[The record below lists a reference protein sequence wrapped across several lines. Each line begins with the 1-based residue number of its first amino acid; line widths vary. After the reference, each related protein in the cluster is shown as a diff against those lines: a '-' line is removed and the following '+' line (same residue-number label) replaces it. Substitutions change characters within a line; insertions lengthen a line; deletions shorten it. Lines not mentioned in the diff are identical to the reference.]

1 MGIKEYLKQYLI
13 VFTRDLNRDYGFEKY
28 SGNEILN
35 IFRNYKL
42 MDYCA
47 YPSEAFERT
56 YHKLKTPI
64 ITDWIIYPL
73 GQENLFLRYIVDG
86 RVDPAGRPVSRV
98 EGTIIPNNTKPDV
111 VIPYLENELKN
122 HQIETNNYGYGKE
135 TLEKFLANKISI
147 SEAGLFGII
156 NRFKGY
162 AYQKE
167 DVKDI
172 SENQSDERN
181 NNQEQKYLN
190 NQSNERELQ
199 KLKEENQY
207 LIEQLRVKNEKIA
220 ELTKIIEMINELTNS
235 QLKSY
240 NAKEFNDNNKTY

>member
-1 MGIKEYLKQYLI
+1 MGIKEYLKEYLI
-13 VFTRDLNRDYGFEKY
+13 VFTRDLNKDYFLRNY
-28 SGNEILN
+28 SGEKISNKHGNYN
-35 IFRNYKL
+35 I
-42 MDYCA
+42 MDYCV
-47 YPSEAFERT
+47 YPGEELERT
-56 YHKLKTPI
+56 YRKLKKPI

-98 EGTIIPNNTKPDV
+98 EGTIIPNNIKSDV
-111 VIPYLENELKN
+111 VIPHLENELKN
-122 HQIETNNYGYGKE
+122 YQIETNNYGYGKE
-135 TLEKFLANKISI
+135 TLEKFLTNKISI
-147 SEAGLFGII
+147 SEAGLSGVI

-167 DVKDI
+167 DIKDT
-172 SENQSDERN
+172 SVNQNDKKN
-181 NNQEQKYLN
+181 NNADQNNIE

-240 NAKEFNDNNKTY
+240 DAKEFNDNNKTY